1 MKNKII
7 IGLICLGLILISLS
21 LISTEKS
28 FDLFSNSSLA
38 QITDIQSEQ
47 SSGVKTHGLDQ
58 YEETIAKTGM
68 KLRHLDIVKTLQESE
83 VVLELTETKGQ
94 IRLLENSEVLIEK
107 SDDQT
112 LLITVR
118 FGDII
123 VEKFGASP
131 SFWVRKDGRQ
141 LTAQDYALSSEKNME
156 VLRSLGQQQ
165 SVATDNNTL
174 SQAKIEEILS
184 SKKSDFFRC
193 YGQLIQ
199 KAELAQGQVLISF
212 EISNRGQ
219 VIKIDIARSDIEDKS
234 FKSCLVEVVARIKF
248 PKFEGKSVTTVFP
261 LKFD

>member
-7 IGLICLGLILISLS
+7 AGLICLGLLLIGFSLVS
-21 LISTEKS
+21 PEKS

-38 QITDIQSEQ
+38 KIKDIQSEQ
-47 SSGVKTHGLDQ
+47 DAGAKTHGLDQ
-58 YEETIAKTGM
+58 YEETIAKVGM
-68 KLRHLDIVKTLQESE
+68 KLRHLDIVKTVQESE
-83 VVLELTETKGQ
+83 VLLELLNSKGQ
-94 IRLLENSEVLIEK
+94 IRLLENSEILIEK
-107 SDDQT
+107 SEDQNI
-112 LLITVR
+112 LITVR

-123 VEKFGASP
+123 VEKFGTSP

-156 VLRSLGQQQ
+156 VLRSIGQQQ
-165 SVATDNNTL
+165 SLATDNNTL

-199 KAELAQGQVLISF
+199 KAEQAQGQVLISF

-219 VIKIDIARSDIEDKS
+219 VIKVDIARSDIEDKS

-248 PKFEGKSVTTVFP
+248 PAFEGKSVTTVFP